1 MTPQAHRLH
10 TPTTPALAAARRPRR
25 SRLDLAVLS
34 WVVAIAS
41 TGCGSDA
48 AQPPVDEARHPLG
61 AAEANAASCVD
72 ACGGQSALACW
83 CDPSCAEVGDCCSD
97 YAAACVPPA
106 KSDAQVLCEAT
117 GGGWETDLCEC
128 QQDAN
133 TTALDY
139 RFDAELGC
147 VPGDPPAKSDAQVLC
162 EATGGGWE
170 TDLCECQQDANTTA
184 LDYRFD
190 AELGCVPGDPPPPD
204 DATLCQDSGG
214 VWEDGACACAQDGA
228 SVHFVFQA
236 EVGCAFPDDAP
247 LRQILLSGSA
257 ADFLTQNAP
266 AAGDGLYL
274 IDRPGVADVVT
285 FYADPADA
293 LAYLSGFH
301 WVETFTATGA
311 CTGDLQTEALPTV
324 NCEDGSISST
334 GCHFLTVDGFPRLG
348 DQMTLLN
355 EYGFADYTE
364 TEIANAATAGEGV
377 LKVFVDGR
385 HRATFAFAFKA
396 GAWRLVF
403 IDLSRYSCSA

>member
-10 TPTTPALAAARRPRR
+10 APTTPALAAARR

-48 AQPPVDEARHPLG
+48 AQPPVDEARHPLS
-61 AAEANAASCVD
+61 AAEADAASCVD
-72 ACGGQSALACW
+72 ACGGESALDCW
-83 CDPSCAEVGDCCSD
+83 CDPSCVEVGDCCSD
-97 YAAACVPPA
+97 YAAACV
-106 KSDAQVLCEAT
+106 
-117 GGGWETDLCEC
+117 
-128 QQDAN
+128 
-133 TTALDY
+133 
-139 RFDAELGC
+139 
-147 VPGDPPAKSDAQVLC
+147 PPAKSDAQVLC

-285 FYADPADA
+285 FYSDPADA

-334 GCHFLTVDGFPRLG
+334 GCHFLTVDGFPRLS

-403 IDLSRYSCSA
+403 IDLSRYSCGA